1 MLIVRIH
8 PMQYLLY
15 HQRCQVNMTKLRA
28 EEKDLFLGLWSCW
41 VSTATGM
48 WNPRTK
54 CGQTINGRC
63 GNIFGKIHGGF
74 PSMEMFHCYDFP
86 VLYTIH
92 IPFSSIYHLWWW
104 FSHPEKYQDTPHWWD
119 LQDGIHHLRVPANRS
134 GLRRKNQRPRRGWR
148 VWSPPW
154 GAKMESCWGREA
166 WMKGIPKMIEDGWC
180 MKSQNNP
187 KYGYHLTCLGFLRR
201 KSMCSLL
208 TAHLFPDVFIMT
220 LWVYGTSLTLR
231 THTHTPQLLVV
242 SDPYE
247 LQPPSEF
254 H

>member
-92 IPFSSIYHLWWW
+92 IPFPVYTIYGDDFPILTSTRIPHIDETSRMA
-104 FSHPEKYQDTPHWWD
+104 FITSEFRRTVQVCEERTRDPEG
-119 LQDGIHHLRVPANRS
+119 DGGCEVRPEA
-134 GLRRKNQRPRRGWR
+134 RRWKVVGEGKRGWKVYR
-148 VWSPPW
+148 RWLKMDDVWSPKIIPNMDITWLVWVSW
-154 GAKMESCWGREA
+154 GERVCVPCW
-166 WMKGIPKMIEDGWC
+166 
-180 MKSQNNP
+180 
-187 KYGYHLTCLGFLRR
+187 LRICFQMF
-201 KSMCSLL
+201 S
-208 TAHLFPDVFIMT
+208 
-220 LWVYGTSLTLR
+220 
-231 THTHTPQLLVV
+231 
-242 SDPYE
+242 
-247 LQPPSEF
+247 
-254 H
+254 